1 MLKWIGKKKKK
12 DMFLKKC
19 LQELLV
25 SYSIY
30 GRGMEDKIK
39 VKIVYEVQCVNEL

>member
-1 MLKWIGKKKKK
+1 MDRGKKKY
-12 DMFLKKC
+12 MFLKKY

-30 GRGMEDKIK
+30 GRDMEDK
-39 VKIVYEVQCVNEL
+39 N